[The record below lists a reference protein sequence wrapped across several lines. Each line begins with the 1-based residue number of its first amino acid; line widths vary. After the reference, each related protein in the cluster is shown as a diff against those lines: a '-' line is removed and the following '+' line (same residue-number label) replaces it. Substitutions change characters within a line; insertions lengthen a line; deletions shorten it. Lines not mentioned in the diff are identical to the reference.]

1 MSASKVLLGV
11 VVGLAAG
18 ALIGVLLAPDSGEN
32 TRKKLSKKGEAYVD
46 DLKGK
51 FNDFLEGV
59 MEQVDS
65 TKEDARDMANEFTD
79 KARSK
84 YNEIKSDVKRSI

>member
-11 VVGLAAG
+11 VVGFAAG
-18 ALIGVLLAPDSGEN
+18 ALMGVLLAPESGEN

-51 FNDFLEGV
+51 FNDFVESF
-59 MEQVDS
+59 MDQVDS
-65 TKEDARDMANEFTD
+65 SKEDARDMANELTD
-79 KARSK
+79 KAKSK
-84 YNEIKSDVKRSI
+84 YNEIKSDVKRAI

>member
-11 VVGLAAG
+11 VVGFAAG
-18 ALIGVLLAPDSGEN
+18 AFIGVLLAPDSGEN

-51 FNDFLEGV
+51 FNELLENF
-59 MEQVDS
+59 MEQIDS
-65 TKEDARDMANEFTD
+65 TKEDARDMANEMTD
-79 KARSK
+79 KAKSK
-84 YNEIKSDVKRSI
+84 YNEIKSDVKRAI